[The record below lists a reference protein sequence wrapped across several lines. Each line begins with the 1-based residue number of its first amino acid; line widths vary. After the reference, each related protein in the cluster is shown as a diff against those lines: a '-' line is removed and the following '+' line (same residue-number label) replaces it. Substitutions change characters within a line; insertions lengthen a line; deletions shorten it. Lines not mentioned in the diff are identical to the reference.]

1 MISGMAEQELVLVD
15 KKALP
20 DVFSKVLL
28 AKSYLS
34 RNMAR
39 NSTEACRMADISR
52 SAFYK
57 YKDSVYFY
65 EDKDKRWVVTY
76 SLWLSDDPGVLS
88 KVLAKLSS
96 YHVNVLTVNQNIPVD
111 RVAVVTITFRT
122 NGDAELELEA
132 MHQGLLEIP
141 GVVKAKRI

>member
-1 MISGMAEQELVLVD
+1 MSEPARYFIVEARAMPEIFRKVAE
-15 KKALP
+15 ARR
-20 DVFSKVLL
+20 LL
-28 AKSYLS
+28 ETGEEKTVNAAV
-34 RNMAR
+34 RAV
-39 NSTEACRMADISR
+39 EISR

-65 EDKDKRWVVTY
+65 EDKDKRRVVTY

>member
-1 MISGMAEQELVLVD
+1 M
-15 KKALP
+15 
-20 DVFSKVLL
+20 
-28 AKSYLS
+28 
-34 RNMAR
+34 
-39 NSTEACRMADISR
+39 
-52 SAFYK
+52 
-57 YKDSVYFY
+57 
-65 EDKDKRWVVTY
+65 TY